1 MEFHFKL
8 QRAKGG
14 YYFDDNNELHPTTWF
29 EEQNTEEVILA
40 EEIHKKFVEIL
51 HPYHDLIAK
60 EKAPK
65 EYWEL
70 LIMLDKESRVY
81 DPALELATK
90 TKILEFANEYGLGG
104 FFEPE
109 YINPD
114 YTLEG
119 FSSGIEGGTAEH
131 PNLYNL
137 VQKAIDMTELLLE
150 RKSYETIPPRLK
162 EICNLYSMFLKPQLN
177 GGMYMETSSIF
188 ATMFWTIAFTEYTY
202 EVKECDYCSAPILS
216 DKRARFCKPPR
227 QCKNR
232 FNNARRPKKKESK

>member
-40 EEIHKKFVEIL
+40 EEIHKKFVQIL
-51 HPYHDLIAK
+51 HPYHDLIAQN
-60 EKAPK
+60 KAPK
-65 EYWEL
+65 EYAGL
-70 LIMLDKESRVY
+70 LVMLDKESKVY
-81 DPALELATK
+81 DPELESATK
-90 TKILEFANEYGLGG
+90 TMILEFANEYGMGG

-119 FSSGIEGGTAEH
+119 FSDLKGGTAQH

-137 VQKAIDMTELLLE
+137 IVKAVDMSELLLE

-188 ATMFWTIAFTEYTY
+188 ATMFWTIAFTEFTY
-202 EVKECDYCSAPILS
+202 KVKECDYCSAPILS

>member
-8 QRAKGG
+8 QKAKGG
-14 YYFDDNNELHPTTWF
+14 YHFDDNNELHPTTWF

-40 EEIHKKFVEIL
+40 EEIHKNFVQIL
-51 HPYHDLIAK
+51 HPYHDLIA
-60 EKAPK
+60 EGIAPK
-65 EYWEL
+65 DYKGL
-70 LIMLDKESRVY
+70 LVMLDKESEVY
-81 DPALELATK
+81 DPALVSATK
-90 TKILEFANEYGLGG
+90 TKILEFANKYGMGG

-119 FSSGIEGGTAEH
+119 FSDLKGGTAQH

-137 VQKAIDMTELLLE
+137 IVKAVDMNELLLE

-162 EICNLYSMFLKPQLN
+162 EICNLYSMFLKPQIN

-202 EVKECDYCSAPILS
+202 EVKECSYCSAPLLT
-216 DKRARFCKPPR
+216 DKRAKFCKAPR
-227 QCKNR
+227 QCKNN
-232 FNNARRPKKKESK
+232 FNNPNRKKKKESK

>member
-1 MEFHFKL
+1 MDFHFKL

-40 EEIHKKFVEIL
+40 EEIHKKFIEIL
-51 HPYHDLIAK
+51 HPYHDLIA
-60 EKAPK
+60 EGIAPK
-65 EYWEL
+65 DYKGL
-70 LIMLDKESRVY
+70 LVMLDKESEVY
-81 DPALELATK
+81 DPALETAIK
-90 TKILEFANEYGLGG
+90 TKILDFANEYGMGG
-104 FFEPE
+104 YFEPE
-109 YINPD
+109 YVNPD
-114 YTLEG
+114 YSLEG
-119 FSSGIEGGTAEH
+119 FSDTAQH
-131 PNLYNL
+131 PNIFNL
-137 VQKAIDMTELLLE
+137 IEVAVDMNGLLLE

-162 EICNLYSMFLKPQLN
+162 KICNLYSMFLKPQLN

-202 EVKECDYCSAPILS
+202 EVKECEYCSAPLLT
-216 DKRARFCKPPR
+216 DKRARFCKAPR

>member
-51 HPYHDLIAK
+51 HPYHDLIAQN
-60 EKAPK
+60 KAPK
-65 EYWEL
+65 EYAGL
-70 LIMLDKESRVY
+70 LVMLDKESKVY
-81 DPALELATK
+81 DPELESSTK
-90 TKILEFANEYGLGG
+90 TMILEFANEYGMGG

-119 FSSGIEGGTAEH
+119 FSDLKGGTAQH

-137 VQKAIDMTELLLE
+137 IVKAVDMSELLLE

-188 ATMFWTIAFTEYTY
+188 ATMFWTIAFTEFTY
-202 EVKECDYCSAPILS
+202 KVKECDYCSAPILS